1 MDELLRIYHSAENI
15 SVREANKIKKDI
27 LAYINEDYPHHY
39 EAYKEKDYIEDL
51 LQDRIR
57 FIENMSAKE
66 PLNEEMLQNLADM
79 TQEGTACYEEKLD
92 GIRCDLQIDS
102 CYARLFSRRISK
114 KTNWYSE
121 NTHNFPVITNHRL
134 PKELN
139 GTVLDGEL
147 TAINFKEISSLCN
160 CKWDEAIFRQLL
172 LKEEYGYEVVQY
184 NAFDILYYKGINV
197 MQLPLRRRK
206 ELLHTAIH
214 DLHEAGLYNVIEHE
228 CNTGNISVLIG
239 REDKERV
246 KENPMMYPYL
256 YEKVL
261 STDPKL
267 FGFEL
272 NALEYFDYIVLFGG
286 EGIMIKPLDAK
297 YYMKRGRE
305 FTKVKKFDTWDVII
319 IGFTEPTKYYEG
331 KGLLDPDYEWE
342 WYCDAEDDSV
352 THEKMTMEEAHSQ
365 GLLPVTKAY
374 AQGWIGT
381 VRYGVVMTHDEFEK
395 WEKINPKEE
404 RLVIKLKDDK
414 VILEMGECGGMTDE
428 IRQEL
433 TDKQI
438 SLINTVMEVG
448 ANEQMKKTGSLRHP
462 RFLRLRNDKE
472 WEVCT
477 WKDHLH

>member
-1 MDELLRIYHSAENI
+1 MEELLRIYHTAEQN
-15 SVREANKIKKDI
+15 STREANKIKKDI
-27 LAYINEDYPHHY
+27 LAYIKEEYPHYY
-39 EAYKEKDYIEDL
+39 EVYKEKDYIQDL

-66 PLNEEMLQNLADM
+66 PLNEEMLHQLADM

-121 NTHNFPVITNHRL
+121 NTHNFPVITAHKL

-184 NAFDILYYKGINV
+184 NAFDLLYYKGINV
-197 MQLPLRRRK
+197 MNLPLHRRK
-206 ELLHTAIH
+206 ELLHRAIKE
-214 DLHEAGLYNVIEHE
+214 LHEAGLYNVIEHE
-228 CNTGNISVLIG
+228 CNTGKISVLIG
-239 REDKERV
+239 RDDKQRV
-246 KENPMMYPYL
+246 MDNPNMYPYL
-256 YEKVL
+256 YEKVCN
-261 STDPKL
+261 TDPKL

-286 EGIMIKPLDAK
+286 EGIMLKPLDAK

-331 KGLLDPDYEWE
+331 KGLYEPNYEWE
-342 WYCDAEDDSV
+342 YFCDAEDDCI
-352 THEKMTMEEAHSQ
+352 THEKMTIEEAHEQ

-374 AQGWIGT
+374 ANNWIGT
-381 VRYGVVMTHDEFEK
+381 VRYGVVMTRDEFEK
-395 WEKINPKEE
+395 WQKVNPKEE
-404 RLVIKLKDDK
+404 RLVIKLKNDK
-414 VILEMGECGGMTDE
+414 VILEMGECGGIDDVT
-428 IRQEL
+428 RQEL

-438 SLINTVMEVG
+438 QLINTVMEVG

-462 RFLRLRNDKE
+462 RFLRLRKDKE
-472 WEVCT
+472 WEDCT
-477 WKDHLH
+477 WIDHLH

>member
-15 SVREANKIKKDI
+15 SAREANKIKKDI
-27 LAYINEDYPHHY
+27 IAYINEEYPHHY

-66 PLNEEMLQNLADM
+66 PLNEEMLQDLADM

-102 CYARLFSRRISK
+102 CYVRLFSRRISK

-121 NTHNFPVITNHRL
+121 NTHNFPVITNHVL

-214 DLHEAGLYNVIEHE
+214 ELHEAGLYNVIEHE
-228 CNTGNISVLIG
+228 SNTGNISVLIG
-239 REDKERV
+239 RDDKERV

-261 STDPKL
+261 NTDPKL

-286 EGIMIKPLDAK
+286 EGIMLKPLDAK

-342 WYCDAEDDSV
+342 YFCDAEDDSV

-374 AQGWIGT
+374 ANKWIGT

-395 WEKINPKEE
+395 WQKVNPKEE
-404 RLVIKLKDDK
+404 RLVIKLKNDK
-414 VILEMGECGGMTDE
+414 VILEMGECGGIDDVT
-428 IRQEL
+428 RQEL

-438 SLINTVMEVG
+438 QLINTVMEVG

-462 RFLRLRNDKE
+462 RFLRLRKDKE
-472 WEVCT
+472 WEDCT
-477 WKDHLH
+477 WIDHLH